1 MTASDRLVM
10 RRPDDWH
17 VHLRDGPML
26 EAVLFATARVFGRAV
41 VMPNLRPPITTVEAA
56 RRYRKRIEDAL
67 SEGLVFTPLM
77 TAYLTDDLDPNEL
90 ERGFVEGVFAAAKLY
105 PANATTNSAAGV
117 SDISKISG
125 VLELSLIHI

>member
-1 MTASDRLVM
+1 MASDRLVM

-56 RRYRKRIEDAL
+56 RGYRQRIVDAL
-67 SEGLVFTPLM
+67 TEGVAFTPLM

-90 ERGFVEGVFAAAKLY
+90 ERGVIEGVFAAAKLY
-105 PANATTNSAAGV
+105 PANAPPIQQLG
-117 SDISKISG
+117 
-125 VLELSLIHI
+125 